1 MATYP
6 QTGSILTRPDGS
18 NRTGIALSTQIVLMV
33 GPNPIGAVQ
42 DLSINE
48 SRDVTFIS
56 EVGTDGQIDSAPR
69 SSAKVSGRCE
79 RIRFDRLRVAE
90 AFSRGFVHVKSQRF
104 PFDIVIID
112 KYNGDGENAI
122 ITILKNVWIKGISYG
137 FKASDFIISDTM
149 EWEAED
155 IFSTLNNS
163 NVAQGGERGLPFG
176 IDAYEREADR
186 GLRRGALD
194 GPGLLKTFL
203 PF

>member
-48 SRDVTFIS
+48 SRDVSFIS

-69 SSAKVSGRCE
+69 SSTKVSGRCE

-104 PFDIVIID
+104 PFDIVI
-112 KYNGDGENAI
+112 
-122 ITILKNVWIKGISYG
+122 
-137 FKASDFIISDTM
+137 
-149 EWEAED
+149 
-155 IFSTLNNS
+155 
-163 NVAQGGERGLPFG
+163 
-176 IDAYEREADR
+176 
-186 GLRRGALD
+186 
-194 GPGLLKTFL
+194 
-203 PF
+203 